1 MSRELYDACRRY
13 KHFYNKNRDV
23 ESWDKKYHDIDLSDA
38 LNITNG
44 QLKLATHNL
53 QERLFKEFKV
63 HCDNIDIENEIPMM
77 PMSRMSS
84 ATPRVQNSHATVE
97 FHNSKEFI
105 YCLQNYFV
113 NQRGYFVRG
122 VDR

>member
-23 ESWDKKYHDIDLSDA
+23 ESWNNKYHDIDLSDA

-53 QERLFKEFKV
+53 QEKLFKEFTV
-63 HCDNIDIENEIPMM
+63 CCGNIDIENEIPMM
-77 PMSRMSS
+77 PMSRMGSV
-84 ATPRVQNSHATVE
+84 TPRVLNSHATVE
-97 FHNSKEFI
+97 FHNSGEFI
-105 YCLQNYFV
+105 YCLENYLIK
-113 NQRGYFVRG
+113 QRQFYI
-122 VDR
+122 